1 MEFSKER
8 PQGRAL
14 RKQVLG
20 NIQTHR
26 LCLAKVREY
35 VIPWRGGAS
44 GRDRGIHAAY
54 GVLTGLRKPL
64 PVISG

>member
-1 MEFSKER
+1 MEFSKEG
-8 PQGRAL
+8 PQGPAL
-14 RKQVLG
+14 RKQAFG
-20 NIQTHR
+20 NIQMHG

-44 GRDRGIHAAY
+44 GRDRGVHAAY
-54 GVLTGLRKPL
+54 AVLTGLRKPL